1 MTDVTVHEVLR
12 KAASTLREAG
22 VPTPEHDA
30 ALLLAE
36 ASGATLGDIRK
47 AELLGESLTYVV
59 STAESHT
66 AKADLQS
73 SGMLALAASEIEDV
87 SVQKERLLRLSVQ
100 ALDKFSSMI
109 TRRATREPLQYIV
122 GHAPFRY
129 LDLQVGPGV
138 FIPRQET
145 ETVVQAGLDW
155 LESQQIVH
163 PRVVD
168 LCAGS
173 GAIGLAV
180 LIEVPG
186 SEVWA
191 VEYSQQAL
199 LWTERNH
206 KKVEI
211 DYPQCIGAYHLVY
224 GDATDPE
231 TLQELDDTVDL
242 VISNP
247 PYVPEFEVP
256 EQLEVRDF
264 DPDMALYG
272 GSADGLVMPQRVI
285 ARAASLLR
293 DGGLLVMEH
302 DISQGAALVANAIEY
317 GFEEARTELDWT
329 GRPRFLVAQRS
340 RRYLSMDCIGAHK
353 YTEV

>member
-36 ASGATLGDIRK
+36 ASGTTLGDIRK
-47 AELLGESLTYVV
+47 AELLGESLACVV
-59 STAESHT
+59 SA
-66 AKADLQS
+66 ADSDGARADSRPKRVLPS
-73 SGMLALAASEIEDV
+73 ASTENTGG
-87 SVQKERLLRLSVQ
+87 LSQEEQQRSYKSEQ
-100 ALDKFSSMI
+100 ALHKFSSMI
-109 TRRATREPLQYIV
+109 IRRATREPLQYIV

-180 LIEVPG
+180 LTEVPS

-199 LWTERNH
+199 HWTERNR
-206 KKVEI
+206 KKMEA
-211 DYPQCIGAYHLVY
+211 DYPHRVGAYHLIH
-224 GDATDPE
+224 GDATDSA
-231 TLQELDDTVDL
+231 TVQELDCTVDL

-247 PYVPEFEVP
+247 PYVPESEVP
-256 EQLEVRDF
+256 EQSEVRDF

-272 GSADGLVMPQRVI
+272 GSADGLVIPQRIIV
-285 ARAASLLR
+285 RAASLLR

-302 DISQGAALVANAIEY
+302 DISQGAALVAHAIEY

-329 GRPRFLVAQRS
+329 GRPRFLMAQRS
-340 RRYLSMDCIGAHK
+340 R
-353 YTEV
+353 